1 MTIGYGGK
9 PVSNDNQPRRRRRK
23 EARPAEIVEAA
34 RKCFVLNGFAATRIE
49 DVARK
54 AGVSKGTV
62 YLYFDTKE
70 ALFDAVMRANVLPV
84 IDSLIAA
91 IRADETTPAP
101 RQLEF
106 IARTM
111 YREIV
116 GTDRRL
122 LLHLVIAEGPRFPWL
137 TDFYCREILS
147 KGREV
152 IRAVI
157 ERGEARGEL
166 SGNGLDRHP
175 EMLMAPTIVAALFSL
190 LFARLAPVD
199 LDDYI
204 ETHLAMGLRA
214 LEAAPGPELP
224 SGP

>member
-1 MTIGYGGK
+1 LDGN
-9 PVSNDNQPRRRRRK
+9 SPRRRRRK
-23 EARPAEIVEAA
+23 AARPAEIVEAA

-49 DVARK
+49 DVARE

-62 YLYFDTKE
+62 YLYFETKE

-106 IARTM
+106 IAHTM

-116 GTDRRL
+116 ETERRR

-137 TDFYCREILS
+137 TEFYYREILS
-147 KGREV
+147 KGREAV
-152 IRAVI
+152 RAVI
-157 ERGEARGEL
+157 ERGQARGEL
-166 SGNGLDRHP
+166 SGNGLERHP
-175 EMLMAPTIVAALFSL
+175 EVLMAPTIVAALFSL
-190 LFARLAPVD
+190 LFARHAPVD
-199 LDDYI
+199 LEDYI

-214 LEAAPGPELP
+214 LEAAPAPRP
-224 SGP
+224 DRVSGP

>member
-1 MTIGYGGK
+1 M
-9 PVSNDNQPRRRRRK
+9 NDNPPRRRRRK

-34 RKCFVLNGFAATRIE
+34 RKCFILNGFAATRIE
-49 DVARK
+49 DVAK
-54 AGVSKGTV
+54 QAGVSKGTV
-62 YLYFDTKE
+62 YLYFETKE

-101 RQLEF
+101 QQLQF

-116 GTDRRL
+116 GTERRR

-137 TDFYCREILS
+137 TEFYYREILS
-147 KGREV
+147 KGREAV
-152 IRAVI
+152 RAVI
-157 ERGEARGEL
+157 ERGVERGEL
-166 SGNGLDRHP
+166 RANGLDRHP
-175 EMLMAPTIVAALFSL
+175 EVLMAPTIVAALFSL
-190 LFARLAPVD
+190 LFARHAPVD

-204 ETHLAMGLRA
+204 DTHLALGLRA
-214 LEAAPGPELP
+214 LEAAPPPGAGSS

>member
-1 MTIGYGGK
+1 ME
-9 PVSNDNQPRRRRRK
+9 DNPPRRRRRK
-23 EARPAEIVEAA
+23 DARPAEIVEAA

-49 DVARK
+49 DVARQ

-62 YLYFDTKE
+62 YLYFETKE
-70 ALFDAVMRANVLPV
+70 ALFDAVMRADVLPV

-91 IRADETTPAP
+91 IRGDETTPAP
-101 RQLEF
+101 RQLET

-116 GTDRRL
+116 CTERRR

-137 TDFYCREILS
+137 TEFYYREILS
-147 KGREV
+147 KGREAV
-152 IRAVI
+152 RAVI
-157 ERGEARGEL
+157 ERGVARGEL
-166 SGNGLDRHP
+166 QGNGLERHP
-175 EMLMAPTIVAALFSL
+175 EVLMAPTIVAALFSL
-190 LFARLAPVD
+190 LFARHAPVD

-214 LEAAPGPELP
+214 LEAAPPP
-224 SGP
+224 APDSSSGS

>member
-1 MTIGYGGK
+1 LDGN
-9 PVSNDNQPRRRRRK
+9 SPRRRRRK
-23 EARPAEIVEAA
+23 QARPAEIVEAA
-34 RKCFVLNGFAATRIE
+34 RKCFVSNGFAATRVE
-49 DVARK
+49 DIARQ
-54 AGVSKGTV
+54 AEVSKGTV
-62 YLYFDTKE
+62 YLYFETKE
-70 ALFDAVMRANVLPV
+70 SLFEAVMRANVLPV

-91 IRADETTPAP
+91 IRADESTPAP

-111 YREIV
+111 YRELV

-137 TDFYCREILS
+137 TEFYHREILS
-147 KGREV
+147 KGREA

-166 SGNGLDRHP
+166 TANGLDRHP
-175 EMLMAPTIVAALFSL
+175 EVLVAPTIVAALFSI
-190 LFARLAPVD
+190 LFARHSPVD

-204 ETHLAMGLRA
+204 ETHLAMALRA
-214 LEAAPGPELP
+214 LEAAAGPGR
-224 SGP
+224 SGA

>member
-1 MTIGYGGK
+1 LNGN
-9 PVSNDNQPRRRRRK
+9 SPRRRRRK

-49 DVARK
+49 DVGRQ

-62 YLYFDTKE
+62 YLYYETKE
-70 ALFDAVMRANVLPV
+70 ALFEAVIRANVLPV
-84 IDSLIAA
+84 IDSVIEA

-101 RQLEF
+101 KQLEY

-116 GTDRRL
+116 GTERRR

-137 TDFYCREILS
+137 TEFYYREILG
-147 KGREV
+147 KGLEAL
-152 IRAVI
+152 RAVI

-166 SGNGLDRHP
+166 KGNGLDRNP
-175 EMLMAPTIVAALFSL
+175 QMLMAPVVVAALFSL
-190 LFARLAPVD
+190 LFEPWAGVD
-199 LDDYI
+199 LEDYI

-214 LEAAPGPELP
+214 LEAAPARAPDP